1 MRTKEPDTRTT
12 SHVELVCDAEVELPD
27 RHRDPVHVE
36 LIAGRSSY
44 SVGGRVAEGP
54 RWWRGKV
61 HWDEDVPAVPD
72 GVEIWLHLEDGGHGI
87 AVIEPAPTS
96 PAGVKVIRGVGA
108 PPFEVP

>member
-1 MRTKEPDTRTT
+1 MRVKDFDSRTAPR
-12 SHVELVCDAEVELPD
+12 VELACDAELELPD

-36 LIAGRSSY
+36 LIAGRCSY
-44 SVGGRVAEGP
+44 SVGGRIAEGP

-61 HWDEDVPAVPD
+61 QWDEDAPVVPD
-72 GVEIWLHLEDGGHGI
+72 GVEIWLHLEDGACGV
-87 AVIEPAPTS
+87 AVIEPAPAS